1 MYFYKSVQSHLALCY
16 RHNVNEV
23 AGHLV
28 QGVEYD
34 GVLPGEDGDGDGAV
48 AHHKVGLKPG
58 GAEARVRVHGAG
70 QGLKQ
75 D

>member
-1 MYFYKSVQSHLALCY
+1 MY
-16 RHNVNEV
+16 EV

-28 QGVEYD
+28 QGVEDD

-48 AHHKVGLKPG
+48 AHHEVGLEPG

-70 QGLKQ
+70 QGL
-75 D
+75 